1 MANETYLVTGAMG
14 CIGSWVLRHLTD
26 HGAKIVATDLQDD
39 PVRARLLLSD
49 AEIAAI
55 TWDHLDVTDTKAASS
70 IVAKHQVTHIIHLA
84 GLQIPFCRA
93 NPPLG
98 AAVNVTGTVNIF
110 EAARAHDVK
119 GLVYASSLAALG
131 APETY
136 DTWPLPDDALPNPAT
151 LYGVYKVANEET
163 GRIYAADWNVGS
175 IGLRPYTVY
184 GVARDQGVTADP
196 AKAILAAAAG
206 VPFHIR
212 FSGAIAL
219 QHASDVA
226 RIFIGCAN
234 AEATGAHVFNLRGD
248 VIEIADFVEILK
260 DIAPDA
266 QITYEQNAPLPYP
279 ADLSDAGLRSVLGQV
294 PHTPLKDAMANDLSA
309 YRSLLATGKLD
320 LKQLES

>member
-1 MANETYLVTGAMG
+1 MSNQTFLVTGAMG

-26 HGAKIVATDLQDD
+26 QGAHIIATDLQDD
-39 PVRARLLLSD
+39 PARARLLMSD

-55 TWDHLDVTDTKAASS
+55 TWERLDVTDTKAVSS
-70 IVAKHQVTHIIHLA
+70 VVETHGVTHIIHLA

-110 EAARAHDVK
+110 EAARAHNVK
-119 GLVYASSLAALG
+119 GLTYASSLAALG
-131 APETY
+131 APRFY
-136 DTWPLPDDALPNPAT
+136 DTWPLPDDAPTMPST

-163 GRIYAADWNVGS
+163 ARIYAADWNIGS

-184 GVARDQGVTADP
+184 GVARDQGITADP

-212 FSGAIAL
+212 FSGPVAL

-226 RIFIGCAN
+226 QIFIGCAK
-234 AEATGAHVFNLRGD
+234 AEASDANVYNLRGD
-248 VIEIADFVEILK
+248 VIDIADFVETLK
-260 DIAPDA
+260 DIVPGA
-266 QITYEQNAPLPYP
+266 QITYEQNTPLPYP
-279 ADLSDAGLRSVLGQV
+279 ADLSGAGLKRVLGQV
-294 PHTPLKDAMANDLSA
+294 PHTPLTDAITNDLIA
-309 YRSLLATGKLD
+309 YRSLLAAGKLD

>member
-26 HGAKIVATDLQDD
+26 QAAQIVATDLQDD
-39 PVRARLLLSD
+39 PVRARLLLND
-49 AEIAAI
+49 AEIDDI
-55 TWDHLDVTDTKAASS
+55 TWENLDVTDTRAVGS
-70 IVAKHQVTHIIHLA
+70 IVEKHRVTHIIHLA

-110 EAARAHDVK
+110 EAARAHSVR
-119 GLVYASSLAALG
+119 GLTYASSLAALG
-131 APETY
+131 PPDTY
-136 DTWPLPDDALPNPAT
+136 DTWPLPDDVLPRPST

-184 GVARDQGVTADP
+184 GVARDQGVTADC

-212 FSGAIAL
+212 FSGSVAL

-226 RIFIGCAN
+226 QIFIACAK
-234 AEATGAHVFNLRGD
+234 AEAPDAHVFNLRGD
-248 VIEIADFVEILK
+248 VIEISDFVQTLK
-260 DIAPDA
+260 DVMPGAD
-266 QITYEQNAPLPYP
+266 ITCEENAPLPYP
-279 ADLSDAGLRSVLGQV
+279 ADLSGAGLTRLLGQV
-294 PHTPLKDAMANDLSA
+294 PHTPLREAIRNDIAA
-309 YRSLLATGKLD
+309 YRSLLAEGKLD
-320 LKQLES
+320 LKQLEG

>member
-26 HGAKIVATDLQDD
+26 HGAHIVATDLQDD
-39 PVRARLLLSD
+39 PVRPRLLLGD
-49 AEIAAI
+49 AEIDAI
-55 TWDHLDVTDTKAASS
+55 TWERLDVTDTNAVSAL
-70 IVAKHQVTHIIHLA
+70 VEKHQVTHIIHLA

-136 DTWPLPDDALPNPAT
+136 DTWPLPDDARPNPAT

-212 FSGAIAL
+212 FSGAVAL

-226 RIFIGCAN
+226 QIFIACAN
-234 AEATGAHVFNLRGD
+234 AEATDAHVFNLRND

-260 DIAPDA
+260 DVVPGAK
-266 QITYEQNAPLPYP
+266 ITFEQDAPLPYP
-279 ADLSDAGLRSVLGQV
+279 ADLSDAGLQGLLGQV
-294 PHTPLKDAMANDLSA
+294 PHTPLRDAMRNDIAA
-309 YRSLLATGKLD
+309 YRSLLADGNVD
-320 LKQLES
+320 LKQLET

>member
-26 HGAKIVATDLQDD
+26 QGAHIVATDLQDD

-49 AEIAAI
+49 AEIADI
-55 TWDHLDVTDTKAASS
+55 TWERLDVTDTNAVSS
-70 IVAKHQVTHIIHLA
+70 VVENHQISHVVHLA

-110 EAARAHDVK
+110 EAVRAHDVK
-119 GLVYASSLAALG
+119 GLAYASSLAALG

-136 DTWPLPDDALPNPAT
+136 DTWPLPDAVRTDPAT

-212 FSGAIAL
+212 FSGQVAL

-234 AEATGAHVFNLRGD
+234 AEATDAHVFNLRGD
-248 VIEIADFVEILK
+248 VIEIADFVEMLK
-260 DIAPDA
+260 EVEPGAK
-266 QITYEQNAPLPYP
+266 ITFENDSPLPYP
-279 ADLSDAGLRSVLGQV
+279 ADLSDAGLRGLLKHV
-294 PHTPLKDAMANDLSA
+294 PHTPVREAMQNDIAA
-309 YRSLLATGKLD
+309 YRDLLASGKLD
-320 LKQLES
+320 LKQLEG